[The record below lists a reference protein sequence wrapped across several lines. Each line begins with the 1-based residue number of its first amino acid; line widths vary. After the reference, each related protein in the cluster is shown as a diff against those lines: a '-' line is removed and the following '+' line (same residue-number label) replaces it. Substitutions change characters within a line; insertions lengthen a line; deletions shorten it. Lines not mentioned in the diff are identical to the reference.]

1 LRCFFSAIPPTSGAD
16 EEEEEEEAE
25 EEEEEEDEEDE
36 EDDEDGSRGGSSFVS
51 ILPSCFHYFTKN
63 RLGKKGFI
71 KKIQF
76 SRIHVSTTYLTL
88 SEAPSKSC

>member
-1 LRCFFSAIPPTSGAD
+1 MRCFFSAIPPTSGAD

-51 ILPSCFHYFTKN
+51 ILPSSVLSLKIDW
-63 RLGKKGFI
+63 KKLV
-71 KKIQF
+71 KKSNF
-76 SRIHVSTTYLTL
+76 LESMFLLLT
-88 SEAPSKSC
+88 